1 MIFDGYPRTLGQA
14 RYLSE
19 HLNIDIVLNLHL
31 RQVILIRKLLGRRVC
46 PTCKKSFNVEDVN
59 EDDYCMP
66 PMLPQNH
73 DPTTCDNCA
82 NTKLIMRE
90 DDVKEIIEKRQQI
103 YENQMHDIISY
114 FESQGILRQFEP
126 KKGVADYPTMRS
138 IVFDFVN

>member
-82 NTKLIMRE
+82 NTQLIKRE